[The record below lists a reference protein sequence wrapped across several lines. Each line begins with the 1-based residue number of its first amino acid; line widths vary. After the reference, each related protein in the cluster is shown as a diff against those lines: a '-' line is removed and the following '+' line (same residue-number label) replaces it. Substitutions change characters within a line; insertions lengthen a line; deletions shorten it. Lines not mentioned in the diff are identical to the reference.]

1 VMSRWDWGQR
11 KRTVM
16 TENQRSSLRQSQQKE
31 WQGERETYLK
41 TDWISH
47 TNVLCF
53 FGLRG

>member
-1 VMSRWDWGQR
+1 MSRWDWGQR

-16 TENQRSSLRQSQQKE
+16 TENQRRSLRQSQQRE